1 MYVTPET
8 MRECLT
14 KLSETGLIRPL
25 PEAPKK
31 LEALT
36 QAWREGIIPNAT
48 DANMRAAVSY
58 LMQEEETGG
67 SYVTVA
73 RFNKALRVVRQ
84 RAASARSQI
93 IKGLEESD
101 TGVLAELTM
110 SDTDDDEALEESNQ
124 YASLLYRRAAHMA
137 AAGGASKRGIERAGT
152 IAVQRFNEGGALKSL
167 YEHFQDVSE
176 AISGGTFLSPNEA
189 AAVFSSDNESSSV
202 AAYSPDRIQ
211 QLIHGRTQT
220 PATANSGAR
229 KEQVSAEAK
238 ARIHQAN
245 REIVESIKRRGIEA
259 REAKR
264 EAERAQQEAE
274 RRHADETLAQLKE
287 LIAAGQIEL

>member
-110 SDTDDDEALEESNQ
+110 SDTDDEALEESNQ
-124 YASLLYRRAAHMA
+124 YAGLLYRR
-137 AAGGASKRGIERAGT
+137 AAGGASKRGIERAGA

-189 AAVFSSDNESSSV
+189 AAVFSTDSESSSV

-220 PATANSGAR
+220 TATANSGSR
-229 KEQVSAEAK
+229 KAQDSPEAK

-245 REIVESIKRRGIEA
+245 RKIVESIKRRGIEA

-274 RRHADETLAQLKE
+274 RRHADETLAQLEE

>member
-110 SDTDDDEALEESNQ
+110 NDTADEALEESNQ
-124 YASLLYRRAAHMA
+124 YAGLLYRRAAHMA

-167 YEHFQDVSE
+167 YEHFQDLSE
-176 AISGGTFLSPNEA
+176 ALSGGTFLSPVEA
-189 AAVFSSDNESSSV
+189 AAVFSTDSEPSSV
-202 AAYSPDRIQ
+202 ATYSPDRIQ

-220 PATANSGAR
+220 PSTANSGAR
-229 KEQVSAEAK
+229 KAQDSPEAK
-238 ARIHQAN
+238 ERIRQAN
-245 REIVESIKRRGIEA
+245 RQIVESIKRRGIEA

-264 EAERAQQEAE
+264 EAERAQQEEE
-274 RRHADETLAQLKE
+274 RRHANEALAQLEE

>member
-48 DANMRAAVSY
+48 DVNMSAAVSY

-110 SDTDDDEALEESNQ
+110 NDTTGVRLTWQQPVARQSAALN
-124 YASLLYRRAAHMA
+124 ARALSLFSVSMRAVHSRACMST
-137 AAGGASKRGIERAGT
+137 SKT
-152 IAVQRFNEGGALKSL
+152 
-167 YEHFQDVSE
+167 
-176 AISGGTFLSPNEA
+176 
-189 AAVFSSDNESSSV
+189 
-202 AAYSPDRIQ
+202 
-211 QLIHGRTQT
+211 
-220 PATANSGAR
+220 
-229 KEQVSAEAK
+229 
-238 ARIHQAN
+238 
-245 REIVESIKRRGIEA
+245 
-259 REAKR
+259 
-264 EAERAQQEAE
+264 
-274 RRHADETLAQLKE
+274 
-287 LIAAGQIEL
+287 

>member
-84 RAASARSQI
+84 RAASARNQI

-101 TGVLAELTM
+101 TGVLADLTM
-110 SDTDDDEALEESNQ
+110 NDTADEALEEHNQ
-124 YASLLYRRAAHMA
+124 YAGLLYQRAARMA
-137 AAGGASKRGIERAGT
+137 AAGGASKRGIERAGA

-167 YEHFQDVSE
+167 HEHFQDVSE

-189 AAVFSSDNESSSV
+189 PLPCSRPTVSPVALPLTPLTVSNSSFTGALKHRQPLTVGRVRNKCQPKRKHVSIKLTERSSS
-202 AAYSPDRIQ
+202 
-211 QLIHGRTQT
+211 QLSDAVLKRGKR
-220 PATANSGAR
+220 NGKRNAR
-229 KEQVSAEAK
+229 SKKPSVVTRMKLS
-238 ARIHQAN
+238 H
-245 REIVESIKRRGIEA
+245 S
-259 REAKR
+259 
-264 EAERAQQEAE
+264 
-274 RRHADETLAQLKE
+274 
-287 LIAAGQIEL
+287 

>member
-1 MYVTPET
+1 MYVTPEM
-8 MRECLT
+8 MRDCLT

-48 DANMRAAVSY
+48 DVNMSAAVSY

-110 SDTDDDEALEESNQ
+110 NDTVDEALEESNQ
-124 YASLLYRRAAHMA
+124 YAGLLYRRAARMA
-137 AAGGASKRGIERAGT
+137 AAGGASKRGIERAGS

-167 YEHFQDVSE
+167 HEHFQDVSE
-176 AISGGTFLSPNEA
+176 AISGGTFLSPVEA
-189 AAVFSSDNESSSV
+189 AAVFSVDSESSSV

-220 PATANSGAR
+220 PSTSNSGAR
-229 KEQVSAEAK
+229 KAQDSPEAK
-238 ARIHQAN
+238 ERIRQAN

-264 EAERAQQEAE
+264 EAERAQQEEE
-274 RRHADETLAQLKE
+274 RRHANEALAQLEE

>member
-1 MYVTPET
+1 M
-8 MRECLT
+8 
-14 KLSETGLIRPL
+14 S
-25 PEAPKK
+25 
-31 LEALT
+31 
-36 QAWREGIIPNAT
+36 
-48 DANMRAAVSY
+48 AAVSY

-93 IKGLEESD
+93 IKDLEESG
-101 TGVLAELTM
+101 TGVLADLTM
-110 SDTDDDEALEESNQ
+110 SDTDDEGLEESNQ
-124 YASLLYRRAAHMA
+124 YAGLLYQRATRMA
-137 AAGGASKRGIERAGT
+137 AAGGA
-152 IAVQRFNEGGALKSL
+152 LKSL
-167 YEHFQDVSE
+167 HEHFQDVSE

-189 AAVFSSDNESSSV
+189 AAVFSADSESSSV

-220 PATANSGAR
+220 PSTANSGAR

-274 RRHADETLAQLKE
+274 RRHADEALAQLKE

>member
-48 DANMRAAVSY
+48 DVNMRAAVSY

-110 SDTDDDEALEESNQ
+110 SDTDDVALEESNQ
-124 YASLLYRRAAHMA
+124 YAGLLYRRAAHMA

-176 AISGGTFLSPNEA
+176 AISGGTFLSPVEA
-189 AAVFSSDNESSSV
+189 AAVFSTDSESSSV
-202 AAYSPDRIQ
+202 TAYSPDRIQ

-220 PATANSGAR
+220 PSAVNSGAR
-229 KEQVSAEAK
+229 KAQESPEAK
-238 ARIHQAN
+238 ERIRQAN

-274 RRHADETLAQLKE
+274 RRHADEALAQLE
-287 LIAAGQIEL
+287 QLIAAGQIEL

>member
-48 DANMRAAVSY
+48 DANMKAAVSY

-93 IKGLEESD
+93 IKDLEESD

-110 SDTDDDEALEESNQ
+110 NDTADEALEESNQ
-124 YASLLYRRAAHMA
+124 YAGLLYRRAAHMA

-167 YEHFQDVSE
+167 YEHFQDLSE
-176 AISGGTFLSPNEA
+176 AISGGTFLSPVEA
-189 AAVFSSDNESSSV
+189 AAVFSTDSEPSSV

-220 PATANSGAR
+220 PSTANSGAR
-229 KEQVSAEAK
+229 KAQDSPEAK
-238 ARIHQAN
+238 ERIRQAN
-245 REIVESIKRRGIEA
+245 RQIVESIKRRGIEA

-264 EAERAQQEAE
+264 EAERAQQEEE
-274 RRHADETLAQLKE
+274 RRHANEALAQLEE

>member
-31 LEALT
+31 LETLT

-110 SDTDDDEALEESNQ
+110 NDTTDEALEETNQ
-124 YASLLYRRAAHMA
+124 YAGLLYRRAAHMA
-137 AAGGASKRGIERAGT
+137 AAGGASKRGIERAGA

-176 AISGGTFLSPNEA
+176 AISGGTFLSPVEA
-189 AAVFSSDNESSSV
+189 AAVFSADSESSSV

-220 PATANSGAR
+220 PSTTNSGAR
-229 KEQVSAEAK
+229 KAQDSPEAK
-238 ARIHQAN
+238 ERIRQAN
-245 REIVESIKRRGIEA
+245 RQIVESIKRRGIEA

>member
-58 LMQEEETGG
+58 LMQEEEETGG

-93 IKGLEESD
+93 IKDLEESD

-110 SDTDDDEALEESNQ
+110 NDTADEALEESNQ
-124 YASLLYRRAAHMA
+124 YAGLLYRRAAHMA

-167 YEHFQDVSE
+167 YEHFQDLSE
-176 AISGGTFLSPNEA
+176 AISGGTFLSPVET
-189 AAVFSSDNESSSV
+189 AAVFSTDSEPSSV

-220 PATANSGAR
+220 PSTANSGAR
-229 KEQVSAEAK
+229 KAQDSPEAK
-238 ARIHQAN
+238 ERIRQAN
-245 REIVESIKRRGIEA
+245 RQIVESIKRRGIEA
-259 REAKR
+259 REA
-264 EAERAQQEAE
+264 ERAQQEEE
-274 RRHADETLAQLKE
+274 RRHANEALAQLEE

>member
-1 MYVTPET
+1 M
-8 MRECLT
+8 
-14 KLSETGLIRPL
+14 K
-25 PEAPKK
+25 
-31 LEALT
+31 
-36 QAWREGIIPNAT
+36 
-48 DANMRAAVSY
+48 AAVSY

-110 SDTDDDEALEESNQ
+110 NDTADEALEESNQ
-124 YASLLYRRAAHMA
+124 YAGLLYRRAAHMA
-137 AAGGASKRGIERAGT
+137 AAGGASKRGIERAGA

-176 AISGGTFLSPNEA
+176 AISGGTFLSPVEA
-189 AAVFSSDNESSSV
+189 AAVFSADSESSSV

-220 PATANSGAR
+220 PSASNSGAR
-229 KEQVSAEAK
+229 KAQDSPEAK
-238 ARIHQAN
+238 ERIRQAN

-264 EAERAQQEAE
+264 EAERAQQEEE
-274 RRHADETLAQLKE
+274 RRHANEALAQLEE

>member
-110 SDTDDDEALEESNQ
+110 SDTDDVALEESNQ
-124 YASLLYRRAAHMA
+124 YAGLLYRRAARMA

-189 AAVFSSDNESSSV
+189 AAVFSADSESSSV

-220 PATANSGAR
+220 PTTANSGSR
-229 KEQVSAEAK
+229 KAQDSPEAK
-238 ARIHQAN
+238 ERIRQAN
-245 REIVESIKRRGIEA
+245 RKIVESIKRRGIEA

>member
-48 DANMRAAVSY
+48 DANMKAAVSY

-101 TGVLAELTM
+101 MGVLAELTM
-110 SDTDDDEALEESNQ
+110 NDTADEALEESNQ
-124 YASLLYRRAAHMA
+124 YAGLLYRRAAHMA
-137 AAGGASKRGIERAGT
+137 AAGGASKRGIERAGA

-176 AISGGTFLSPNEA
+176 AISGGTFLSPVEA
-189 AAVFSSDNESSSV
+189 AAVFSADSESSSV

-220 PATANSGAR
+220 PSASNSGAR
-229 KEQVSAEAK
+229 KAQDSPEAK
-238 ARIHQAN
+238 ERIRQAN

-264 EAERAQQEAE
+264 EAERAQQEEE
-274 RRHADETLAQLKE
+274 RRHANEALAQLEE

>member
-48 DANMRAAVSY
+48 DANMSAAVSY

-110 SDTDDDEALEESNQ
+110 NDGADEALE
-124 YASLLYRRAAHMA
+124 
-137 AAGGASKRGIERAGT
+137 
-152 IAVQRFNEGGALKSL
+152 
-167 YEHFQDVSE
+167 
-176 AISGGTFLSPNEA
+176 
-189 AAVFSSDNESSSV
+189 
-202 AAYSPDRIQ
+202 
-211 QLIHGRTQT
+211 
-220 PATANSGAR
+220 
-229 KEQVSAEAK
+229 
-238 ARIHQAN
+238 
-245 REIVESIKRRGIEA
+245 
-259 REAKR
+259 
-264 EAERAQQEAE
+264 
-274 RRHADETLAQLKE
+274 
-287 LIAAGQIEL
+287 

>member
-110 SDTDDDEALEESNQ
+110 SDTDDVALEESNQ
-124 YASLLYRRAAHMA
+124 YAGLLYRRAAHMA

-189 AAVFSSDNESSSV
+189 AAVFSADSESGSV

-220 PATANSGAR
+220 PTTANSGSR
-229 KEQVSAEAK
+229 KAQDSPEAK
-238 ARIHQAN
+238 ERIRQAN
-245 REIVESIKRRGIEA
+245 RKIVESIKRRGIEA

>member
-1 MYVTPET
+1 

-110 SDTDDDEALEESNQ
+110 NDTADEALEESNQ
-124 YASLLYRRAAHMA
+124 YAGLLYRRAAHMA

-167 YEHFQDVSE
+167 YEHFQDLSE
-176 AISGGTFLSPNEA
+176 ALSGGTFLSPVEA
-189 AAVFSSDNESSSV
+189 AAVFSTDSEPSSV
-202 AAYSPDRIQ
+202 ATYSPDRIQ

-220 PATANSGAR
+220 PSTANSGAR
-229 KEQVSAEAK
+229 KAQDSPEAK
-238 ARIHQAN
+238 ERIRQAN
-245 REIVESIKRRGIEA
+245 RQIVESIKRRGIEA

-264 EAERAQQEAE
+264 EAERAQQEEE
-274 RRHADETLAQLKE
+274 RRHANEALAQLEE

>member
-1 MYVTPET
+1 

-110 SDTDDDEALEESNQ
+110 NDGADEALEESSQ
-124 YASLLYRRAAHMA
+124 YAGLLYRRAAHMA
-137 AAGGASKRGIERAGT
+137 AAGGASKRGIERAGA

-176 AISGGTFLSPNEA
+176 AISGGTFLSPVEA
-189 AAVFSSDNESSSV
+189 AAVFSADSESSSV

-220 PATANSGAR
+220 PSTANSGAR
-229 KEQVSAEAK
+229 KAQDSPEAK
-238 ARIHQAN
+238 ERIRQAN
-245 REIVESIKRRGIEA
+245 REIVESIKRRGIKA

-264 EAERAQQEAE
+264 EAERAQQEEE
-274 RRHADETLAQLKE
+274 RRHANEALAQLEE

>member
-1 MYVTPET
+1 

-110 SDTDDDEALEESNQ
+110 NDGADEALEESNQ
-124 YASLLYRRAAHMA
+124 YAGLLYRRAAHMA
-137 AAGGASKRGIERAGT
+137 AAGGASKRGIERAGA
-152 IAVQRFNEGGALKSL
+152 IAVQRFNEGSALKSL
-167 YEHFQDVSE
+167 YEHFQDLSE
-176 AISGGTFLSPNEA
+176 AISGGTFLSPVEA
-189 AAVFSSDNESSSV
+189 AAVFSTDSKSSSV

-220 PATANSGAR
+220 PSTSNSGAR
-229 KEQVSAEAK
+229 KAQDSPEAK
-238 ARIHQAN
+238 ERIRQAN
-245 REIVESIKRRGIEA
+245 RQIVESIKQRGIEA

-264 EAERAQQEAE
+264 EAERAQQEEE
-274 RRHADETLAQLKE
+274 RRHANEALAQLKE

>member
-110 SDTDDDEALEESNQ
+110 SDTDDVALEESNQ
-124 YASLLYRRAAHMA
+124 YAGLLYRRAAHMA

-189 AAVFSSDNESSSV
+189 AAVFSTDNESSSV
-202 AAYSPDRIQ
+202 SAYSPDRIQ

-220 PATANSGAR
+220 TATANSGAS
-229 KEQVSAEAK
+229 KAQESPEAK
-238 ARIHQAN
+238 ERIRQAN
-245 REIVESIKRRGIEA
+245 RQIVESIKRRGIEA

>member
-48 DANMRAAVSY
+48 DANMKAAVSY

-84 RAASARSQI
+84 RAAAARSQI

-110 SDTDDDEALEESNQ
+110 NDTADEALEESNQ
-124 YASLLYRRAAHMA
+124 YAGLLYRRAAHMA
-137 AAGGASKRGIERAGT
+137 AAGGASKRGIERAGA

-176 AISGGTFLSPNEA
+176 AISGGTFLSPVEA
-189 AAVFSSDNESSSV
+189 AAVFSADSESSSV

-220 PATANSGAR
+220 PSASNSGAR
-229 KEQVSAEAK
+229 KAQDSPEAK
-238 ARIHQAN
+238 ERIRQAN

-264 EAERAQQEAE
+264 EAERAQQEEE
-274 RRHADETLAQLKE
+274 RRHANEALAQLEE

>member
-1 MYVTPET
+1 M
-8 MRECLT
+8 
-14 KLSETGLIRPL
+14 
-25 PEAPKK
+25 
-31 LEALT
+31 
-36 QAWREGIIPNAT
+36 
-48 DANMRAAVSY
+48 
-58 LMQEEETGG
+58 
-67 SYVTVA
+67 
-73 RFNKALRVVRQ
+73 
-84 RAASARSQI
+84 
-93 IKGLEESD
+93 
-101 TGVLAELTM
+101 LADLTM
-110 SDTDDDEALEESNQ
+110 NDGADEALEEHNQ
-124 YASLLYRRAAHMA
+124 YAGLLYQRAARMA
-137 AAGGASKRGIERAGT
+137 AAGGASKRGIERAGA

-167 YEHFQDVSE
+167 HEHFQDVSE

-189 AAVFSSDNESSSV
+189 AAVFSTDSESSSV

-220 PATANSGAR
+220 TATANSGAR

>member
-31 LEALT
+31 ALT

-93 IKGLEESD
+93 IKDLEESD

-110 SDTDDDEALEESNQ
+110 NDTADEALEESNQ
-124 YASLLYRRAAHMA
+124 YAGLLYRRAAHMA

-189 AAVFSSDNESSSV
+189 AAVFSTDSESSSV

-274 RRHADETLAQLKE
+274 RRHADEALAQLKE

>member
-110 SDTDDDEALEESNQ
+110 SDTDDVALEESNQ
-124 YASLLYRRAAHMA
+124 YAGLLYRRAAHMA

-176 AISGGTFLSPNEA
+176 AISGGTFLSPVEA
-189 AAVFSSDNESSSV
+189 AAVFSTDSESSSV
-202 AAYSPDRIQ
+202 TAYSPDRIQ

-220 PATANSGAR
+220 PSAVNSGAR
-229 KEQVSAEAK
+229 KAQESPEAK
-238 ARIHQAN
+238 ERIRQAN

-274 RRHADETLAQLKE
+274 RRHADEALAQLE
-287 LIAAGQIEL
+287 QLIAAGQIEL